1 MKKPVWIKESEAL
14 DILGLSKK
22 TLRQY
27 CRERKIP
34 IVYAKLN
41 RSTFLYDRTSIEQYI
56 LSKSNLL
63 RG

>member
-1 MKKPVWIKESEAL
+1 MKKPVWIKEDEAV
-14 DILGLSKK
+14 DVLGLSKK

-41 RSTFLYDRTSIEQYI
+41 RSTFLYDKISIDQYI
-56 LSKSNLL
+56 LSRSNAIAA
-63 RG
+63 